1 MFYVAYRGWT
11 LPRGSLRA
19 KSVIEKDFV
28 LFPSLVVVRLRFSF
42 GDSVVQGCLHF
53 TVHNMRVVVGDVFVV
68 FVLIVDGVI
77 PLGVV
82 EVVVDVVVAVVQVF
96 RDSRVGREESNL
108 EFRIL
113 KHPSSIIFCLQTAMT
128 IKRTSRSLVSD
139 TNCSFSSSKA
149 STILAVSSSLDPKDL
164 LPS

>member
-19 KSVIEKDFV
+19 KSVVEKDFV

-42 GDSVVQGCLHF
+42 RDSVVQGCLHF
-53 TVHNMRVVVGDVFVV
+53 TVHNMRVVVGDVFVI
-68 FVLIVDGVI
+68 FVLVVDGVV

-82 EVVVDVVVAVVQVF
+82 EVVVDVVVAVVEVL

-113 KHPSSIIFCLQTAMT
+113 KHPSSIIFFLQTAMT

-139 TNCSFSSSKA
+139 TNFSSSKA
-149 STILAVSSSLDPKDL
+149 STILAVSSSLDPNDL